1 MKTTIR
7 TIASQIKMIQ
17 IRKPTSLMLKRD
29 KYRRDSI
36 IGLSQASVC
45 QGDRL
50 IIDNVA
56 SSRNRSKLFE
66 NTDFLKGHLSH
77 DIL

>member
-1 MKTTIR
+1 
-7 TIASQIKMIQ
+7 
-17 IRKPTSLMLKRD
+17 MLKRD

-36 IGLSQASVC
+36 IGLSQASVY

-66 NTDFLKGHLSH
+66 NTDFLKGQLSH